1 MALWK
6 MRRRMNE
13 VWRHWC
19 GGSKFKTV
27 EITSRMSSMSPS
39 AHTYVLLRPKILELA
54 KLRLSLAKPSEP
66 CNFDSLAHVGVIVQR
81 HDHNDEDS
89 RELRVLWQRLCWV
102 RLPVLGPREHRL
114 RVHPAALPDA
124 ADTLR

>member
-1 MALWK
+1 
-6 MRRRMNE
+6 MNE

-89 RELRVLWQRLCWV
+89 RELRVLWNTAKTVSGVGHKGVDVC
-102 RLPVLGPREHRL
+102 
-114 RVHPAALPDA
+114 RVSVAPAKAALKF
-124 ADTLR
+124 